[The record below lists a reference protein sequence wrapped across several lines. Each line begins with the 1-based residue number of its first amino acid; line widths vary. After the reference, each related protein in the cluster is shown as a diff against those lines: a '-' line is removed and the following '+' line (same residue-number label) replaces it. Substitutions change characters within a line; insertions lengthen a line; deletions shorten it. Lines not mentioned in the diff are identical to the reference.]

1 MGANPLLAFDVDGLL
16 REVLVDDSGAL
27 LTDSTAAI
35 TVARASV
42 SAAASGDNTL
52 IAAAGS
58 GIKIK
63 VLGCILVADGD
74 VDVRFESGASGT
86 ALTGRISLAAAGNGF
101 VLPMAP
107 KGYHWI
113 ETAANALLNLEL
125 TGNVQVSGCIVYHT
139 EA

>member
-63 VLGCILVADGD
+63 VLGCILVA
-74 VDVRFESGASGT
+74 T
-86 ALTGRISLAAAGNGF
+86 
-101 VLPMAP
+101 
-107 KGYHWI
+107 
-113 ETAANALLNLEL
+113 ET
-125 TGNVQVSGCIVYHT
+125 
-139 EA
+139 